1 MVTNDNEKGGKK
13 RIIYDCS
20 FCTFTSNRID
30 NYNRHLKTT
39 KHLLS
44 LKGNTMVTKKS
55 KKEGFSCDCGKSYV
69 YKSGLSRH
77 RKKCE
82 YVNSSLI
89 EKNNEDESLKSMFL
103 HLVKENKELKNMII
117 EQDKKQ
123 DHVMEAVKTH
133 KNQIINN
140 NQFNLNIFL
149 NEECKDALNMD
160 DFIKQLK
167 VGLNELDFSKDNG
180 INQGIT
186 NLFLNGLNELGTYKR
201 PIHCSDMKRE
211 VLYVKNNDIWDKDDA
226 LKSIENGVNN
236 IKSQYII
243 EVKNWETLNKEN
255 METEEFKDEYTKL
268 ITNLMEEI
276 RFNKIKKDLSKSVLI
291 NKN

>member
-13 RIIYDCS
+13 RVIYDCS
-20 FCTFTSNRID
+20 FCSFTSNRID
-30 NYNRHLKTT
+30 NYNRHLVTI
-39 KHLLS
+39 KHILS
-44 LKGNTMVTKKS
+44 VNGNSMVTKKS
-55 KKEGFSCDCGKSYV
+55 KKEGFICDCGKSYV

-77 RKKCE
+77 RKKCN
-82 YVNSSLI
+82 YINSSII
-89 EKNNEDESLKSMFL
+89 EKNDEDESLKSMFL
-103 HLVKENKELKNMII
+103 YLVKENKELKNMII

-149 NEECKDALNMD
+149 NEECKDAINMD

-226 LKSIENGVNN
+226 IKSIENGVKNL
-236 IKSQYII
+236 KSKYII
-243 EVKNWETLNKEN
+243 EVKNWETLNKDN
-255 METEEFKDEYTKL
+255 MEQEEFKDEYTKL
-268 ITNLMEEI
+268 ITNLMAEI